1 MRLQLVATAAHGRA
15 RAAPQ
20 LAVEVAQTSV
30 DAHAGAANNFFEL
43 SAHAHGT
50 FLSQRRYARAACG
63 DGPVDLASAMPLA
76 VRRVRAP
83 RVGDRRRWLAGVV
96 SEGACALVH
105 CTDEH
110 GAALSVV
117 AFAHEGV
124 PWILDSTLSPSM
136 SARELL
142 VRRAARMTRAG
153 VRGLPASWNPV
164 GFACVAELVESGAC
178 RRLAEYTPSEMRCV
192 AAFVARSRPSPLYSE

>member
-1 MRLQLVATAAHGRA
+1 MRLADACPRGLA
-15 RAAPQ
+15 RPQ

-50 FLSQRRYARAACG
+50 FLSQKRYIRALRSDARAACG

-83 RVGDRRRWLAGVV
+83 LAGDRRRWLAGIV
-96 SEGACALVH
+96 SEGECALVH

-110 GAALSVV
+110 GGAVSVV
-117 AFAHEGV
+117 AFAHEGE

-142 VRRAARMTRAG
+142 GRRAARMTRAG
-153 VRGLPASWNPV
+153 VRGPPASWNPV

-178 RRLAEYTPSEMRCV
+178 RRLAESDLRYV
-192 AAFVARSRPSPLYSE
+192 AAFVARRRPSPLYSE